1 MLVQTSLSIPH
12 ANIRIFSG
20 GHKKAT
26 TCNGLSKSHDRNK
39 KGLFPLNVSFW
50 FLFFNYLQKNEMRPS
65 YFLQSSLPAQIL
77 SALISAVCLNS
88 SKMFMIVTLSSCAG
102 SSLKWIKSVTSFN
115 TRAVQVL
122 RHIDKSWLKTLI
134 FSNNQSLPSAFQ
146 GLCSGFSINLMIS

>member
-39 KGLFPLNVSFW
+39 KGLFPLNFSFW

-77 SALISAVCLNS
+77 SALINAVCFND
-88 SKMFMIVTLSSCAG
+88 SKMFMIATLSFYMG
-102 SSLKWIKSVTSFN
+102 SSQRLMKSIPSFN
-115 TRAVQVL
+115 IRTVPVL
-122 RHIDKSWLKTLI
+122 GLLTNFDWRPEFFQTVNP
-134 FSNNQSLPSAFQ
+134 FPSAFQ
-146 GLCSGFSINLMIS
+146 GFCSGF